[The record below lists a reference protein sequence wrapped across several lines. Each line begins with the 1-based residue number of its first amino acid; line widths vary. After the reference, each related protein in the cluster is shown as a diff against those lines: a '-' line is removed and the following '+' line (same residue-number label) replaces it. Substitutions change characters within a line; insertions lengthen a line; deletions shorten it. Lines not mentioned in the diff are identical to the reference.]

1 MNIHRPIFLL
11 SILLR
16 VARNAAKSALS
27 SEPGNTIEA
36 ARAHHDMMGGAALCF
51 QYYVRMTEGHPREK
65 MYTYEFVKSR
75 FYMLQCRLPLVDL
88 QISTANFL

>member
-36 ARAHHDMMGGAALCF
+36 ARAHEVLGFLDDGMRPRCF
-51 QYYVRMTEGHPREK
+51 LGVFPSGVRMTRHHHVSSHQDDAAVTK
-65 MYTYEFVKSR
+65 MSGGAR
-75 FYMLQCRLPLVDL
+75 
-88 QISTANFL
+88 